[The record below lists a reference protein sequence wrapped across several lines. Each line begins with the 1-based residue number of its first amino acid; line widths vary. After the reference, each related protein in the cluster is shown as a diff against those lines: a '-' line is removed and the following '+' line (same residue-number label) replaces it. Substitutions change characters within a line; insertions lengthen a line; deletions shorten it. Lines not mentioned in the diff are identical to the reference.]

1 MVELPLIHSH
11 CSHQAAMFDAENI
24 PVDIAQILGD
34 WPNPTVSQSCQPPSS
49 NSSQPSHPAVPSNSS
64 EHSHPTAEPCNSSS
78 LSQSTDGHSN
88 SSELSHPTDGLS
100 NSSALSQSTGGSF
113 NSSEGAKKCR

>member
-34 WPNPTVSQSCQPPSS
+34 WPNPTVSQPCQPPSS

-64 EHSHPTAEPCNSSS
+64 EHSHPTAEPSNSSS
-78 LSQSTDGHSN
+78 
-88 SSELSHPTDGLS
+88 LSHPTDGLS
-100 NSSALSQSTGGSF
+100 NSSALSQSTGGS
-113 NSSEGAKKCR
+113 SEGAKKCR